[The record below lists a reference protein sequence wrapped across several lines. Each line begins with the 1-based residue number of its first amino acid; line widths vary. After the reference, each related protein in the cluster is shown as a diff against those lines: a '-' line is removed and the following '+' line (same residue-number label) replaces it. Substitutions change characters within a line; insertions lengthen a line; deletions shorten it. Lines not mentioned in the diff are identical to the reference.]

1 LSNTDTD
8 ITVLQSRID
17 AARIAK
23 ARSEATTETAQ
34 ATLDAAMLKLKNDF
48 GVDNVEDARAKLME
62 LQTNLQTRIDQIVA
76 ILDTMDI

>member
-1 LSNTDTD
+1 MSNTDTD